1 MNFRTTKLKEK
12 LQEKLNETL
21 KAVLPII
28 AIVLFLCFT
37 IAPLEPG
44 ILLAFLLGAVLL
56 ITGMMFFTL
65 GAEMSMT
72 PIGENVGISMTQT
85 KKLWLMILLTFV
97 LGFVVTISEPDLQ
110 VLAEQVPAV
119 PNMVLV
125 LAVAFGVGLFLVAA
139 LLRML
144 FNISLAYMLIGLYVI
159 VFLLA
164 YFAPGDFIAVA
175 FDAGGVTTGP
185 MTVPFIMAFGI
196 GISAIRSDERAE
208 DDSFG
213 LVALS
218 SVGPILSVLVL
229 SQIYRPDSVEYVPDS
244 IPDISDSVELWKL
257 FAEELP
263 AYMREMAVSLMPII
277 VFFVIFQLVFRRMQK
292 RMLIKTAVGMIY
304 TYVGLVLFLTG
315 VNTGF
320 MPAGNYLGQVLSDNP
335 YKWVIVP
342 IGMVIGYFIVRAEP
356 AVFVLTKQVEDITSG
371 TISAGAMSLS
381 LSIGVAVSLGLAMIR
396 VLTGISIFWFVIPGY
411 AVALILSFFVPKIF
425 TAIAFDSGGVA
436 SGPMTA
442 TFLLPFAMGAC
453 VSVGGN
459 IVTDAFGVVAMV
471 AMTPLITI
479 QILGLVYQINSRH
492 LERMEAEKGTVG
504 FADLPDDEIIEL

>member
-229 SQIYRPDSVEYVPDS
+229 SLICRPDSVEYVPDS

-411 AVALILSFFVPKIF
+411 AAALILSFFVPKIF

-479 QILGLVYQINSRH
+479 QILGLVYQINSRR

-504 FADLPDDEIIEL
+504 FSDLPDDEIIEL